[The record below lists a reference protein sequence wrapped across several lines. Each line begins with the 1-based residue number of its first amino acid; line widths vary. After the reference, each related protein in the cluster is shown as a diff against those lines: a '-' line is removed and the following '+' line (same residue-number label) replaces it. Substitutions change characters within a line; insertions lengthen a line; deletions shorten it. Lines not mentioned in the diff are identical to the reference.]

1 MTEHR
6 RRCPRPMRGLT
17 LIEMAVVLMILGL
30 IVAGLIGPLD
40 TQLEARD
47 RRQTLTGLER
57 ALDALYGFAVTRG
70 RLPCP
75 DSDGDGLPDPLF
87 NPADTNSA
95 NCTVAEGFLPWAE
108 LGLTPG
114 DAWGN
119 RIGYRVRAAAYTWP
133 DSDGL
138 CNGNTGDELDLC
150 ARGNLTIRSRGDN
163 PATNGTQEGKFV
175 YDAATEIPAVLFSH
189 GRNGFGATSVNGVPR
204 AAPTAADEDENT
216 NGDAVY
222 LARSYS
228 PGAGDCSDD
237 GDESAP
243 LCEFDDL
250 VQWVAPTV
258 LNDKLVSSG
267 RLP

>member
-1 MTEHR
+1 MNE
-6 RRCPRPMRGLT
+6 PRTAWTVRPAAAGLTQRGLT

-47 RRQTLTGLER
+47 RRETLNG
-57 ALDALYGFAVTRG
+57 YAVTRG

-75 DSDGDGLPDPLF
+75 DSDGDGLP
-87 NPADTNSA
+87 NPAFDPADVTSA
-95 NCTVAEGFLPWAE
+95 QCAVAEGFLPWAE
-108 LGLTPG
+108 LGLKPG

-119 RIGYRVRAAAYTWP
+119 RIGYRVRAPAYTWP

-138 CNGNTGDELDLC
+138 CNGNGGTELDLC
-150 ARGNLTIRSRGDN
+150 TRGNLTIRSRGDN
-163 PATNGTQEGKFV
+163 PTTNGTQEGKFIH
-175 YDAATEIPAVLFSH
+175 DAATEIPAVLFSH
-189 GRNGFGATSVNGVPR
+189 GRNGFGATSVDGVVR
-204 AAPTAADEDENT
+204 ADPVAADEDENA
-216 NGDAVY
+216 NGDTVF
-222 LARSYS
+222 LSRNYS

-237 GDESAP
+237 ADEGAP
-243 LCEFDDL
+243 LCEYDDIVL
-250 VQWVAPTV
+250 WVAPTV